1 MCRQEGPRVD
11 RERPRLLQEPQA
23 LEEILPIAVV
33 QLAQIE
39 CRGQLLGKRIG
50 VLGAAFK
57 PLSDDVRDSPALNVA
72 AQLQLKGAHVTIYDP
87 EANESARALFPT
99 LGYAEST
106 KEAVEGAHLVLHLT
120 EWQEFRDLDP
130 SEISDIVREKRIL
143 DGRNALEPDRWRS
156 AGWTYRALGRP

>member
-1 MCRQEGPRVD
+1 M
-11 RERPRLLQEPQA
+11 
-23 LEEILPIAVV
+23 
-33 QLAQIE
+33 
-39 CRGQLLGKRIG
+39 
-50 VLGAAFK
+50 
-57 PLSDDVRDSPALNVA
+57 
-72 AQLQLKGAHVTIYDP
+72 TIYDP